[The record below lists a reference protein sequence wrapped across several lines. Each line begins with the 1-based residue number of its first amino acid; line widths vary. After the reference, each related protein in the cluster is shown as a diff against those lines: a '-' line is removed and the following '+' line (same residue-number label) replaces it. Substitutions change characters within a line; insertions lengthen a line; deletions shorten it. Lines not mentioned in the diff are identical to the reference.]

1 MSGLTHCDVP
11 GSPQMCYCGIGSS
24 IQTDHYVNHATS
36 ELSSYLTKV
45 LLLSGG
51 GCEDMRDFIWL
62 PRSYLINSWIEQN
75 LSRVATTTSA
85 RGIEHGPDWD
95 IPPDIRLRK
104 GVSVVRDQSE
114 DSMASPD
121 QWEASV
127 ARGECL
133 HCRGSAEPTPPTL
146 AWAWAAPQSILA
158 RNSQNSNRICRIELD
173 YSSDNFYKI

>member
-1 MSGLTHCDVP
+1 MCLGLHKCVIA
-11 GSPQMCYCGIGSS
+11 GL
-24 IQTDHYVNHATS
+24 DHQYK
-36 ELSSYLTKV
+36 LTITWITRHQSCHRISQV

-121 QWEASV
+121 QSEASIQ
-127 ARGECL
+127 GECL